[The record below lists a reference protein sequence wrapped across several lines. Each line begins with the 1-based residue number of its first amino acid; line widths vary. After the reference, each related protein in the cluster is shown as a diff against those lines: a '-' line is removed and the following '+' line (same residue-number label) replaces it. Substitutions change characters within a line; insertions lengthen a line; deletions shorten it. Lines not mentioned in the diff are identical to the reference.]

1 MVNTTVAPDAFTLM
15 ARDLQAVIQNEG
27 AEEGLGDRT
36 ELLYKIADIVGERAA
51 KDYETRSAQGY
62 VSLGT
67 LAETAKALTFA
78 NVNMKWSPKL
88 KAFYSEGTL
97 GLSNIAKNDINGAFE
112 GFMEVKKNSDDGGAV
127 FNVFIKASPDSWY
140 YFGYEDNRLL
150 IYSSNP
156 AFNTIISKKT
166 NSGKA
171 KVGEMV
177 FIPGSEEETLAFINR
192 FRKQYYEIEVPYDLS
207 GGSAVK
213 KKTEEEKKKEKDD
226 GF

>member
-1 MVNTTVAPDAFTLM
+1 
-15 ARDLQAVIQNEG
+15 
-27 AEEGLGDRT
+27 
-36 ELLYKIADIVGERAA
+36 
-51 KDYETRSAQGY
+51 
-62 VSLGT
+62 
-67 LAETAKALTFA
+67 
-78 NVNMKWSPKL
+78 
-88 KAFYSEGTL
+88 
-97 GLSNIAKNDINGAFE
+97 
-112 GFMEVKKNSDDGGAV
+112 MEIKKNSDDGGAV

-150 IYSSNP
+150 IYSSNT

-192 FRKQYYEIEVPYDLS
+192 FRKEYYEIEVPYDLS
-207 GGSAVK
+207 SGTGGK
-213 KKTEEEKKKEKDD
+213 KKPEEEKKKEKDD